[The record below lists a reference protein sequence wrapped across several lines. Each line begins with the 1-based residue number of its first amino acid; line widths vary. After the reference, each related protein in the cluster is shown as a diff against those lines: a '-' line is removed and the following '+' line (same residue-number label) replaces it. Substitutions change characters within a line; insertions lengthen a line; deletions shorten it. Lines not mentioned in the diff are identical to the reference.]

1 MVPTR
6 WARGYEPLSPLGPKT
21 WALLLLLVA
30 CSFYDSAG
38 LCLQQVGISI
48 VILCFLSLIFIVIY
62 KCYETT
68 HSLSF
73 WAFNTHNLKVVYLN
87 SCMLKKRVS
96 PYLQFFQKVAPR
108 LNLSTCVSS
117 IAIAWSD
124 SSVGHQAIPYPKIQE
139 KCNFGCKKFIFSN
152 FKLFS
157 LFYAFNTVYK
167 FEWEQNQSTKY
178 LKDLFFLFVTWIIIY
193 QILIWFFTHF
203 LPITS
208 YKQGIRV
215 FELSI

>member
-1 MVPTR
+1 ML
-6 WARGYEPLSPLGPKT
+6 WN
-21 WALLLLLVA
+21 
-30 CSFYDSAG
+30 
-38 LCLQQVGISI
+38 
-48 VILCFLSLIFIVIY
+48 
-62 KCYETT
+62 
-68 HSLSF
+68 HSLSKF
-73 WAFNTHNLKVVYLN
+73 LGFQHVQFRG
-87 SCMLKKRVS
+87 CIPQFCILKKRVS

-167 FEWEQNQSTKY
+167 FEREQNQSTKY
-178 LKDLFFLFVTWIIIY
+178 LKDLFFLFVTWIIIPISI
-193 QILIWFFTHF
+193 ILIWFFTHF